1 MICETA
7 RKHVFCSNGLMLSAS
22 SLLTK
27 ALIFT
32 VTSQTGSSVPQSIM
46 MFPLH
51 ALIQDERALWTFAL
65 RGVTKKNC
73 HFCQWFGELERTC
86 AYSIRVPSSQAIRV
100 STWFEVVHLGG
111 RREREKGKMEGAR
124 GERVCVWERERGGEG
139 RREGEK
145 ERERKKK
152 MRVHVCGKRMREIVL
167 LSGFSSVWRRDV
179 ARLERPRESSPE
191 SRRTGLWLGDVEST
205 LRLEGVGWEK
215 RGGRRWTGRGHRA
228 SIEVTGDREE
238 ARPLPARLAFEV
250 SQQSAQAQLE
260 NIQPGMYDFIIMTF
274 FRQI

>member
-124 GERVCVWERERGGEG
+124 GERESVCVRKSEGRGEGKERKRENERKRCVYMYVERGWG
-139 RREGEK
+139 RSYSYR
-145 ERERKKK
+145 
-152 MRVHVCGKRMREIVL
+152 
-167 LSGFSSVWRRDV
+167 
-179 ARLERPRESSPE
+179 A
-191 SRRTGLWLGDVEST
+191 SRQFGVGT
-205 LRLEGVGWEK
+205 LR
-215 RGGRRWTGRGHRA
+215 
-228 SIEVTGDREE
+228 D
-238 ARPLPARLAFEV
+238 
-250 SQQSAQAQLE
+250 
-260 NIQPGMYDFIIMTF
+260 
-274 FRQI
+274 

>member
-1 MICETA
+1 MFVLFIISFWGLCEA
-7 RKHVFCSNGLMLSAS
+7 AKQVFRSNEVMLFAS
-22 SLLTK
+22 SVLTK

-32 VTSQTGSSVPQSIM
+32 ATSRTGSSVPQSIT

-51 ALIQDERALWTFAL
+51 TLIQDEHALWALAL

-73 HFCQWFGELERTC
+73 HFCQRFGELERTC
-86 AYSIRVPSSQAIRV
+86 AYSIRVPSSRTIRAADMIRGC
-100 STWFEVVHLGG
+100 SPRWQ
-111 RREREKGKMEGAR
+111 EGAR
-124 GERVCVWERERGGEG
+124 ERQREGVRGICVCACVCVCEWAEK
-139 RREGEK
+139 RRRRKREK
-145 ERERKKK
+145 EK
-152 MRVHVCGKRMREIVL
+152 MRVHICGKKMREIVL

-191 SRRTGLWLGDVEST
+191 SRRTSLWLGDLEST
-205 LRLEGVGWEK
+205 LRLEGIGWEK

-260 NIQPGMYDFIIMTF
+260 NI
-274 FRQI
+274 